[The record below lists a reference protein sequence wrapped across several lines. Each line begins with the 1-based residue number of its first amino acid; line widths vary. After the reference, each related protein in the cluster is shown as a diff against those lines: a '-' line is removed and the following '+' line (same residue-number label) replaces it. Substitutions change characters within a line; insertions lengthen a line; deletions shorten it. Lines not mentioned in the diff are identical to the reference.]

1 MSEIVWE
8 IVVVSALIA
17 ANGVFAM
24 AELSI
29 LTSKKHLLRKQ
40 ARAGSRRARLA
51 LELAEHPGKVLSS
64 VQVGITGIGI
74 LTGVYSGAT
83 LSGLLTAS
91 LARHGL
97 PHAWAEGLGLAVVV
111 TAITLATLV
120 FGELLPKQ
128 IAIAH
133 PNRAALAIAPVLRLV
148 ERLFLPVVAAL
159 SWTVSGLGRMLGIDP
174 RASQRVSD
182 EDILALVDDAQQSG
196 TLEKGEKERIRRVLR
211 FSDRGVSTMMTH
223 RTQVEWL
230 DIDDDPLSLAET
242 VRRTPHSCYPVC
254 RGSLSDVL
262 GVIRVKDL
270 FRSPMGLSGL
280 RELMVQPLYVH
291 ETARAPALL
300 EMFRAAG
307 APMALVYDEYG
318 SLQGLATLKD
328 VLEALV
334 GNIQEDASD
343 APSLVQREDGSWLA
357 DASMPLDELF
367 ERLGLETPE
376 SESVGHVKLLSGFLM
391 HHLGR
396 PPRETDHLDYAG
408 CRFEVVDMDGL
419 RIDKVLVTPSQGSSG
434 CGSERDE

>member
-1 MSEIVWE
+1 MNEIVWE

-40 ARAGSRRARLA
+40 ARSGNRRARLA
-51 LELAEHPGKVLSS
+51 LNLAEQPEKLLSS

-83 LSGLLTAS
+83 LSGLLTAN
-91 LARHGL
+91 LVRAGL
-97 PHAWAEGLGLAVVV
+97 PLSWAEGLGMAAVV
-111 TAITLATLV
+111 TAITLVTLV

-133 PNRAALAIAPVLRLV
+133 PNRSALAIAPVLRLM
-148 ERLFLPVVAAL
+148 ERLFLPVVALLA
-159 SWTVSGLGRMLGIDP
+159 WTVSGLGRILGVDP

-196 TLEKGEKERIRRVLR
+196 TLEQGEQERIRRVLR
-211 FSDRGVSTMMTH
+211 FSDRSVSAMMTH

-230 DIDDDPLSLAET
+230 DIEDDPRTLAET

-254 RGSLSDVL
+254 RESLSDVL

-270 FRSPMGLSGL
+270 FRSPKGLAGI
-280 RELMVQPLYVH
+280 RELMVQPLYVP
-291 ETARAPALL
+291 ETVRAPALL
-300 EMFRAAG
+300 EMFRASG

-334 GNIQEDASD
+334 GHIQEDASD
-343 APSLVQREDGSWLA
+343 GPSLVRREDGSWLA
-357 DASMPLDELF
+357 DASIPLDELF

-376 SESVGHVKLLSGFLM
+376 GEAVGHVKLLSGFLM
-391 HHLGR
+391 HRLGR
-396 PPRETDHLDYAG
+396 PPKEADHLDYAG

-419 RIDKVLVTPSQGSSG
+419 RIDKVLVTPPPGSSG
-434 CGSERDE
+434 ASPQDVR